1 MNAIV
6 AIVGRPNVG
15 KSTLFNR
22 LSRSRDA
29 LVDDQPGIT
38 RDRLYALVQW
48 GKHNLTLIDT
58 GGLEVARDEPLSEQV
73 KGQVVK
79 AIEEA
84 DKIIFMVD
92 GREGIM
98 PSDED
103 IAHLLR
109 RSQKDVLLAVNKLD
123 GPEHDHMVSDFYR
136 LGLNKAYPLSAAHG
150 YGLKALMEGVVEG
163 LPELETDVRDED
175 RIRVAILGKPNV
187 GKSSLVNRILGSD
200 RLLVSDLPGTTRDA
214 VDTPFSLQGKEY
226 LLIDTAGIRRKARVR
241 EKIEKFSMIKALR
254 SLDRCHMAV
263 IVLDAEVG
271 VADQDARICGYALER
286 NRAVILAVNKW
297 DLVKQDGLKRKR
309 LSDGMAR
316 QLKFLSFAPRV
327 HLSALTGEGVMDL
340 LKQMERLHDQY
351 SRRIS
356 TGAVNR
362 AVGDMIL
369 KRPPPQQGRR
379 RLKVFYATQVRT
391 RPPTFVVFVNRP
403 DMVHFS
409 YERFMMNQLRDALG
423 LHLTPIKLIFKKKG
437 TEKGKSQKRTP

>member
-1 MNAIV
+1 MNPIV

-22 LSRSRDA
+22 LSRTRDA

-38 RDRLYALVQW
+38 RDRLYALVRW
-48 GKHNLTLIDT
+48 GEHNLTLIDT

-73 KGQVVK
+73 KEQAVR

-98 PSDED
+98 PNDEG
-103 IAHLLR
+103 IADLLR
-109 RSQKDVLLAVNKLD
+109 RSQKDVLLAVNKID
-123 GPEHDHMVSDFYR
+123 GPEHDHLVSDFYR
-136 LGLNKAYPLSAAHG
+136 LGMKTAYPLSAAHG

-163 LPELETDVRDED
+163 LPEARPEGRADD
-175 RIRVAILGKPNV
+175 RIRVAVLGKPNV

-200 RLLVSDLPGTTRDA
+200 RLLVSELPGTTRDA
-214 VDTPFSLQGKEY
+214 VDTPFSLQGRDY
-226 LLIDTAGIRRKARVR
+226 LLIDTAGIRRKTRVR
-241 EKIEKFSMIKALR
+241 EKIDKFSMIKALR
-254 SLDRCHMAV
+254 SLDRCHVAV
-263 IVLDAEVG
+263 IVLDAEAG
-271 VADQDARICGYALER
+271 VADQDVRICGYAFER

-297 DLVKQDGLKRKR
+297 DLVKHDVHEKKR
-309 LSDGMAR
+309 LSDAVER

-340 LKQMERLHDQY
+340 LRHMERLYEQY
-351 SRRIS
+351 DRRIS

-362 AVGDMIL
+362 AISDMIL
-369 KRPPPQQGRR
+369 RRPPPNQGRR

-409 YERFMMNQLRDALG
+409 YERFMINQLRDALG
-423 LHLTPIKLIFKKKG
+423 LHLSPVKLIFKKR
-437 TEKGKSQKRTP
+437 EKGK

>member
-1 MNAIV
+1 MMNAIV

-29 LVDDQPGIT
+29 LVDDQPGVT

-48 GKHNLTLIDT
+48 GKYHLTLIDT
-58 GGLEVARDEPLSEQV
+58 GGLQVARDEPLSEQV

-84 DKIIFMVD
+84 DRILFMVD

-109 RSQKDVLLAVNKLD
+109 RSQKDVLLAVNKID
-123 GPEHDHMVSDFYR
+123 GPEHDHLVSDFYQ

-150 YGLKALMEGVVEG
+150 YGLKALMEDVVAG
-163 LPELETDVRDED
+163 LSEPERDAREDD
-175 RIRVAILGKPNV
+175 RIRVAVLGRPNV

-214 VDTPFSLQGKEY
+214 VDTPFSLEGKTY

-254 SLDRCHMAV
+254 SLERCHVAV
-263 IVLDAEVG
+263 IVLDAEAG

-297 DLVKQDGLKRKR
+297 DLVKGDAGRRKH
-309 LSDGMAR
+309 LSDAMAR
-316 QLKFLSFAPRV
+316 QLKFLSFAPRM
-327 HLSALTGEGVMDL
+327 HLSALTGEGVMEL
-340 LKQMERLHDQY
+340 LKQMEHLYEQY
-351 SRRIS
+351 DRRIS

-369 KRPPPQQGRR
+369 KRPPPEQGRR

-409 YERFMMNQLRDALG
+409 YERFMINQLREVLG
-423 LHLTPIKLIFKKKG
+423 LHLTPIKLLFKKR
-437 TEKGKSQKRTP
+437 EKGK

>member
-1 MNAIV
+1 MNPIV

-22 LSRSRDA
+22 LSRTRDA

-38 RDRLYALVQW
+38 RDRLYALVRW
-48 GKHNLTLIDT
+48 GEHNLTLIDT
-58 GGLEVARDEPLSEQV
+58 GGLEVAQDEPLSEKV
-73 KGQVVK
+73 KEQAVR

-98 PSDED
+98 PNDED

-109 RSQKDVLLAVNKLD
+109 RSQKDVLLAVNKID
-123 GPEHDHMVSDFYR
+123 GPEHDHLVSDFYR
-136 LGLNKAYPLSAAHG
+136 LGMKTAYPLSAAHG

-163 LPELETDVRDED
+163 LPEAEPEGRADD

-200 RLLVSDLPGTTRDA
+200 RLLVSELPGTTRDA
-214 VDTPFSLQGKEY
+214 VDTPFSLQGKDY
-226 LLIDTAGIRRKARVR
+226 LLIDTAGIRRKTRVR
-241 EKIEKFSMIKALR
+241 EKIDKFSMIKALR
-254 SLDRCHMAV
+254 SLDRCHVAV
-263 IVLDAEVG
+263 IVLDAEAG
-271 VADQDARICGYALER
+271 VADQDVRICGYAFER

-297 DLVKQDGLKRKR
+297 DLVKHDVHEKKR
-309 LSDGMAR
+309 LSDAVER

-327 HLSALTGEGVMDL
+327 HVSALTGEGVMEL
-340 LKQMERLHDQY
+340 LRHMERLYEQY
-351 SRRIS
+351 DRRIS

-362 AVGDMIL
+362 AISDMIL
-369 KRPPPQQGRR
+369 KRPPPDRGQR
-379 RLKVFYATQVRT
+379 RLKVFYATQVKT

-409 YERFMMNQLRDALG
+409 YERFMINQLRDTLG
-423 LHLTPIKLIFKKKG
+423 LHLTPVKLIFKKR
-437 TEKGKSQKRTP
+437 EKGK

>member
-1 MNAIV
+1 MEDEQIMNPVV

-48 GKHNLTLIDT
+48 GKHSLTLIDT
-58 GGLEVARDEPLSEQV
+58 GGLEVARHEPLSEQV
-73 KGQVVK
+73 KEQVVK

-109 RSQKDVLLAVNKLD
+109 RSQKDVLLAVNKID
-123 GPEHDHMVSDFYR
+123 GPEHDHLVSDFYR
-136 LGLNKAYPLSAAHG
+136 LGLHRAYPLSAAHG
-150 YGLKALMEGVVEG
+150 YGLKALMEDLVIG
-163 LPELETDVRDED
+163 LPEPETDARDDD
-175 RIRVAILGKPNV
+175 RIRVAIVGKPNV

-200 RLLVSDLPGTTRDA
+200 RLLVSEVPGTTRDA
-214 VDTPFSLQGKEY
+214 VDTPFSLEGKAY
-226 LLIDTAGIRRKARVR
+226 LLIDTAGIRRKARVK

-254 SLDRCHMAV
+254 TLDRCHVAV
-263 IVLDAEVG
+263 IVLDAQAG
-271 VADQDARICGYALER
+271 VAEQDARICGYAHER
-286 NRAVILAVNKW
+286 HRAVIRAANKW
-297 DLVKQDGLKRKR
+297 DLVKQDVDKRRR
-309 LSDGMAR
+309 LSIAMER

-340 LKQMERLHDQY
+340 LKQVEQLYEQY

-362 AVGDMIL
+362 AVSNMIL
-369 KRPPPQQGRR
+369 KRPPPEQGRR

-403 DMVHFS
+403 EMMHFS
-409 YERFMMNQLRDALG
+409 YQRFMINRLRDSLG
-423 LHLTPIKLIFKKKG
+423 LHLTPVKLILKKK
-437 TEKGKSQKRTP
+437 E

>member
-1 MNAIV
+1 MNPIV

-22 LSRSRDA
+22 LSRTRDA

-38 RDRLYALVQW
+38 RDRLYALVRW
-48 GKHNLTLIDT
+48 GEHNLTLIDT

-73 KGQVVK
+73 KEQAVR

-98 PSDED
+98 PNDEG
-103 IAHLLR
+103 IADLLR
-109 RSQKDVLLAVNKLD
+109 RSQKDVLLAVNKID
-123 GPEHDHMVSDFYR
+123 GPEHDHLVSDFYR
-136 LGLNKAYPLSAAHG
+136 LGMKTAYPLSAAHG

-163 LPELETDVRDED
+163 LPEARPEGRADD
-175 RIRVAILGKPNV
+175 RIRVAVLGKPNV

-200 RLLVSDLPGTTRDA
+200 RLLVSELPGTTRDA
-214 VDTPFSLQGKEY
+214 VDTPFSLQGRDY
-226 LLIDTAGIRRKARVR
+226 LLIDTAGIRRKTRVR
-241 EKIEKFSMIKALR
+241 EKIDKFSMIKALR
-254 SLDRCHMAV
+254 SLDRCHVAV
-263 IVLDAEVG
+263 IVLDAEAG
-271 VADQDARICGYALER
+271 VADQDVRICGYAFER

-297 DLVKQDGLKRKR
+297 DLVKHDVHEKKR
-309 LSDGMAR
+309 LSDAVER

-340 LKQMERLHDQY
+340 LRHMERLYEQY
-351 SRRIS
+351 DRRIS

-362 AVGDMIL
+362 AISDMIL
-369 KRPPPQQGRR
+369 RRPPPDQGRR

-409 YERFMMNQLRDALG
+409 YERFMINQLRDALG
-423 LHLTPIKLIFKKKG
+423 LHLSPVKLIFKKR
-437 TEKGKSQKRTP
+437 EKGK

>member
-1 MNAIV
+1 MNPIV

-22 LSRSRDA
+22 LSRTRDA

-38 RDRLYALVQW
+38 RDRLYALVRW
-48 GKHNLTLIDT
+48 GEHNLTLIDT
-58 GGLEVARDEPLSEQV
+58 GGLEVAQDEPLSEKV
-73 KGQVVK
+73 KEQAVR

-98 PSDED
+98 PNDED

-109 RSQKDVLLAVNKLD
+109 RSQKDVLLAVNKID
-123 GPEHDHMVSDFYR
+123 GPEHDHLVSDFYR
-136 LGLNKAYPLSAAHG
+136 LGMKTAYPLSAAHG

-163 LPELETDVRDED
+163 LPEAEPEGRADD

-200 RLLVSDLPGTTRDA
+200 RLLVSELPGTTRDA
-214 VDTPFSLQGKEY
+214 VDTPFSLQGKDY
-226 LLIDTAGIRRKARVR
+226 LLIDTAGIRRKTRVR
-241 EKIEKFSMIKALR
+241 EKIDKFSMIKALR
-254 SLDRCHMAV
+254 SLDRCHVAV
-263 IVLDAEVG
+263 IVLDAEAG
-271 VADQDARICGYALER
+271 VADQDVRICGYAFER

-297 DLVKQDGLKRKR
+297 DLVKHDVHEKKR
-309 LSDGMAR
+309 LSDAVER

-327 HLSALTGEGVMDL
+327 HVSALTGEGVMEL
-340 LKQMERLHDQY
+340 LRHMERLYEQY
-351 SRRIS
+351 DRRIS

-362 AVGDMIL
+362 AISDMIL
-369 KRPPPQQGRR
+369 KRPPPDRGQR
-379 RLKVFYATQVRT
+379 RLKVFYATQVKT

-403 DMVHFS
+403 DMGHFS
-409 YERFMMNQLRDALG
+409 YERFMINQLRDTLG
-423 LHLTPIKLIFKKKG
+423 LHLTPVKLIFKKR
-437 TEKGKSQKRTP
+437 EKGK

>member
-1 MNAIV
+1 MNPIV

-22 LSRSRDA
+22 LSRTRDA

-38 RDRLYALVQW
+38 RDRLYALVRW
-48 GKHNLTLIDT
+48 GEHNLTLIDT

-73 KGQVVK
+73 KEQAVR

-98 PSDED
+98 PNDED

-109 RSQKDVLLAVNKLD
+109 RSQKDVLLAVNKID
-123 GPEHDHMVSDFYR
+123 GPEHDHLVSDFYR
-136 LGLNKAYPLSAAHG
+136 LGMKTAYPLSAAHG

-163 LPELETDVRDED
+163 LPEAEPEGRTGD

-200 RLLVSDLPGTTRDA
+200 RLLVSELPGTTRDA
-214 VDTPFSLQGKEY
+214 VDTPFSLQGKDY
-226 LLIDTAGIRRKARVR
+226 LLIDTAGIRRKTRVR
-241 EKIEKFSMIKALR
+241 EKIDKFSMIKALR
-254 SLDRCHMAV
+254 SLDRCHVAV
-263 IVLDAEVG
+263 IVLDAEAG
-271 VADQDARICGYALER
+271 VADQDVRICGYAFER

-297 DLVKQDGLKRKR
+297 DLVKHDVHEKKR
-309 LSDGMAR
+309 LSDAVER

-327 HLSALTGEGVMDL
+327 HVSALTGEGVLDL
-340 LKQMERLHDQY
+340 LKHMERLYEQY
-351 SRRIS
+351 DRRIS

-362 AVGDMIL
+362 AISDMIL
-369 KRPPPQQGRR
+369 KRPPPDRGQR
-379 RLKVFYATQVRT
+379 RLKVFYATQVKT

-409 YERFMMNQLRDALG
+409 YERFMINQLRDALG
-423 LHLTPIKLIFKKKG
+423 LHLTPVKLIFKKR
-437 TEKGKSQKRTP
+437 EKGK

>member
-1 MNAIV
+1 MNPIV

-22 LSRSRDA
+22 LSRKRDA

-58 GGLEVARDEPLSEQV
+58 GGLEVARGEPLSEQV
-73 KGQVVK
+73 KGQAVR

-98 PSDED
+98 PDDED
-103 IAHLLR
+103 IAQLLR
-109 RSQKDVLLAVNKLD
+109 RSQKDFLLAVNKID
-123 GPEHDHMVSDFYR
+123 GPEHDHLVSDFYR
-136 LGLNKAYPLSAAHG
+136 LGLNTAYPLSAAHG

-163 LPELETDVRDED
+163 LPEAKAEGRDED

-200 RLLVSDLPGTTRDA
+200 RLLVSELPGTTRDA
-214 VDTPFSLQGKEY
+214 VDTPFSLEGKDY
-226 LLIDTAGIRRKARVR
+226 LLIDTAGIRRKTRVR
-241 EKIEKFSMIKALR
+241 EKIDKFSMIKALR
-254 SLDRCHMAV
+254 SLDRCHVAV
-263 IVLDAEVG
+263 IVLDAEAG
-271 VADQDARICGYALER
+271 VADQDARICGYAYER

-297 DLVKQDGLKRKR
+297 DLVKNDAHMKKR
-309 LSDGMAR
+309 LSDAVER

-340 LKQMERLHDQY
+340 LRHMERLYEQY
-351 SRRIS
+351 DRRIS

-362 AVGDMIL
+362 AISDMIL
-369 KRPPPQQGRR
+369 RRPPPDQGRR

-409 YERFMMNQLRDALG
+409 YERFMINQLRDTLG
-423 LHLTPIKLIFKKKG
+423 LQLTPVKLIFKKR
-437 TEKGKSQKRTP
+437 EKGK

>member
-1 MNAIV
+1 MNPIV

-22 LSRSRDA
+22 LSRTRDA

-38 RDRLYALVQW
+38 RDRLYALVRW
-48 GKHNLTLIDT
+48 GEHNLTLIDT

-73 KGQVVK
+73 KGQAVR

-98 PSDED
+98 PNDED

-109 RSQKDVLLAVNKLD
+109 RSQKDVLLAVNKID
-123 GPEHDHMVSDFYR
+123 GPEHDHLVSDFYR
-136 LGLNKAYPLSAAHG
+136 LGMKTAYPLSAAHG

-163 LPELETDVRDED
+163 LPEAKPEGRTGD

-187 GKSSLVNRILGSD
+187 GKSSLVNRILGSE
-200 RLLVSDLPGTTRDA
+200 RLLVSELPGTTRDA
-214 VDTPFSLQGKEY
+214 VDTPFSLQGKDY
-226 LLIDTAGIRRKARVR
+226 LLIDTAGIRRKTRVR
-241 EKIEKFSMIKALR
+241 EKIDKFSMIKALR
-254 SLDRCHMAV
+254 SLDRCHVAV
-263 IVLDAEVG
+263 IVLDAEAG
-271 VADQDARICGYALER
+271 VADQDVRICGYALER

-297 DLVKQDGLKRKR
+297 DLVKHDAYKKKH
-309 LSDGMAR
+309 LSDAVER

-340 LKQMERLHDQY
+340 LGHMERLYEQFD
-351 SRRIS
+351 RRIS

-362 AVGDMIL
+362 AISDMIL
-369 KRPPPQQGRR
+369 RKPPPDQGQR

-409 YERFMMNQLRDALG
+409 YERFMINQLRDALS
-423 LHLTPIKLIFKKKG
+423 LHLTPVKLIFKKR
-437 TEKGKSQKRTP
+437 EKGK